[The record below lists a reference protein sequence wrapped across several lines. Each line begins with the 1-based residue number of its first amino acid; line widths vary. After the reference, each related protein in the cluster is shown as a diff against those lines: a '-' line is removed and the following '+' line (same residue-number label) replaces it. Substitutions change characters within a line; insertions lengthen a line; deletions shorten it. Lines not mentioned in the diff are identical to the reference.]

1 MLLHPAVVH
10 FPIALLTLYA
20 VCELVWVKRL
30 RQNISWF
37 WFKFGLLFF
46 GALASI
52 VTFQTGRMA
61 EQVLGSSRLVELHS
75 TFAFVTV
82 LFFCILAFLY
92 LVDAIIR
99 GVFPTS
105 VNLKITALIAEY
117 RLVGWFW
124 NVVLMI
130 KDFVMDYGLLW
141 LFALIGLALVTITGA
156 LGGAVAFGPNVDPMV
171 KFIYGLFF

>member
-1 MLLHPAVVH
+1 M
-10 FPIALLTLYA
+10 
-20 VCELVWVKRL
+20 
-30 RQNISWF
+30 
-37 WFKFGLLFF
+37 
-46 GALASI
+46 
-52 VTFQTGRMA
+52 
-61 EQVLGSSRLVELHS
+61 LGSSRLVELHS